1 MGIQGLIPFLEKSS
15 RQVNIRQFS
24 GYTVAIDAYCWLHK
38 GTFSCADKLARGEK
52 CDAYVYYCMKYVN
65 MLLSFN
71 IKPILVFD
79 GRHLPA
85 KASTEKKRRE
95 SREICRKRAA
105 ELLRAGQPNEAR
117 NFLRRA
123 IDVTHEMALALMVE
137 CRKKNVDCIVAPYE
151 ADAQLAFLNIKNIA
165 QIVITEDSDLVLFGC
180 TRIMF
185 KMDLNGNGLLVEQE
199 RLFLAMGLRPENFS
213 FDKFRHMCILS
224 GCDYLPS
231 LPGIGLSK
239 ACKFVKKTI
248 EPDIHKALSRLPS
261 YLNMHQLIVSDKY
274 RDAFVRAEATFRYQ
288 LVFDPL
294 TRKLVPLTKP
304 PESYSHDDF
313 SGKMLQ
319 DNTAYQLALGNL
331 DPFTLQKVADF
342 NPDKV
347 QNLQP
352 VQQTT
357 SWVQQPSVAK
367 HFSIWSQNFRVR
379 PLSPKPD
386 PRKVKHSPT
395 KSKNINCKL
404 EDFKQKRSCNDTN
417 ENIDDTNNI
426 DLKKMYISTEE
437 PRSKRPCSEYDI
449 NSLPLDKTNTELITS
464 ASEENLS
471 SNEVEPIKSPVIG
484 LKQRRN
490 PFLMAGGTPLKHTMF
505 SLLEPKNTPEK
516 SKSTPNSPST
526 EEESSPSLLGKFTT
540 KQVNKFGALNKF
552 GRSKQTAWDK
562 NSPVHSR
569 YFVKTEKASKEI
581 LDKEFLHKIDFLE
594 VPKILKDANTTTPNL
609 IEENCEAKRNLNL
622 TQVEDNVENIFLKTS
637 QEMLV
642 DKESRLLANIS
653 DNKQSNVNASSVQK
667 SSGLS
672 KTFKWA
678 EFNKKFSF
686 QASKSSSEVQRSAAV
701 DCEFKNPFRVQT
713 GVIKSETVDN
723 LNEPQESCSIRL
735 LDDASDDLAGKDDS
749 PVSLVSGLEMD
760 VSCSQGRRKTMKHK
774 TCRGPGLRK
783 GKGASD
789 KQPNLLT
796 LFGFQAKPKL
806 ANT

>member
-1 MGIQGLIPFLEKSS
+1 
-15 RQVNIRQFS
+15 
-24 GYTVAIDAYCWLHK
+24 
-38 GTFSCADKLARGEK
+38 
-52 CDAYVYYCMKYVN
+52 

-137 CRKKNVDCIVAPYE
+137 CRKKSVDCIVAPYE

-288 LVFDPL
+288 LVFDPF

-304 PESYSHDDF
+304 PESYTHDDF

-347 QNLQP
+347 QILQP
-352 VQQTT
+352 VQTT
-357 SWVQQPSVAK
+357 SWVQQPSLTK
-367 HFSIWSQNFRVR
+367 HSSIWSQNFTVR
-379 PLSPKPD
+379 PLSPKPN
-386 PRKVKHSPT
+386 PREVKHSPT
-395 KSKNINCKL
+395 KSKDIYVNCKL
-404 EDFKQKRSCNDTN
+404 QDFKKKRACNDTN
-417 ENIDDTNNI
+417 ENIEDTNDI
-426 DLKKMYISTEE
+426 DLKNMYIATE
-437 PRSKRPCSEYDI
+437 PQSKKPCFEYDET
-449 NSLPLDKTNTELITS
+449 NSLALGKTD
-464 ASEENLS
+464 
-471 SNEVEPIKSPVIG
+471 
-484 LKQRRN
+484 
-490 PFLMAGGTPLKHTMF
+490 
-505 SLLEPKNTPEK
+505 
-516 SKSTPNSPST
+516 SPST

-569 YFVKTEKASKEI
+569 YFVKIEKASKEEI
-581 LDKEFLHKIDFLE
+581 LDKESVHKIDFLE
-594 VPKILKDANTTTPNL
+594 VPKMLKDANTKTPNL
-609 IEENCEAKRNLNL
+609 IEENCELKRNLNV
-622 TQVEDNVENIFLKTS
+622 TQAEEDVENIFLTTS
-637 QEMLV
+637 QDMLV
-642 DKESRLLANIS
+642 DKESRPIANNS
-653 DNKQSNVNASSVQK
+653 DKKQSGVNASSVQK
-667 SSGLS
+667 RSLS
-672 KTFKWA
+672 QTFKWV

-686 QASKSSSEVQRSAAV
+686 QASKSTSEMQRSAAV
-701 DCEFKNPFRVQT
+701 DCEFKNPFKIQT
-713 GVIKSETVDN
+713 GAIKSEKVDH

-735 LDDASDDLAGKDDS
+735 LDDVSDDLAGKDDS
-749 PVSLVSGLEMD
+749 PVSLDSGFEMD
-760 VSCSQGRRKTMKHK
+760 VSCSQVQQKTMKHK

-783 GKGASD
+783 GKGVLG

>member
-1 MGIQGLIPFLEKSS
+1 
-15 RQVNIRQFS
+15 
-24 GYTVAIDAYCWLHK
+24 
-38 GTFSCADKLARGEK
+38 
-52 CDAYVYYCMKYVN
+52 

-137 CRKKNVDCIVAPYE
+137 CRKKSVDCIVAPYE

-261 YLNMHQLIVSDKY
+261 YLNMHQLVVSDKY

-288 LVFDPL
+288 LVFDPF

-304 PESYSHDDF
+304 PESYTHDDF

-347 QNLQP
+347 QILQP
-352 VQQTT
+352 VQTT
-357 SWVQQPSVAK
+357 SWVQQPSLTK
-367 HFSIWSQNFRVR
+367 HSSIWSQNFTVR
-379 PLSPKPD
+379 PLSQKPN
-386 PRKVKHSPT
+386 PREVKHSPT
-395 KSKNINCKL
+395 KSKDIYVNCKL
-404 EDFKQKRSCNDTN
+404 QDFKKKRACNDTN
-417 ENIDDTNNI
+417 ENIEDTNDI
-426 DLKKMYISTEE
+426 DLKTMYIATEE
-437 PRSKRPCSEYDI
+437 PQSKKPCFEYDET
-449 NSLPLDKTNTELITS
+449 NSLALGKTGTELITS
-464 ASEENLS
+464 AGEENVS
-471 SNEVEPIKSPVIG
+471 SNEVEFIKSPVIG

-490 PFLMAGGTPLKHTMF
+490 PFLMAGETPVKHTLF
-505 SLLEPKNTPEK
+505 SLLEPKKTPEK
-516 SKSTPNSPST
+516 PKSTPNSPST

-569 YFVKTEKASKEI
+569 YFVKIEKASKEEI
-581 LDKEFLHKIDFLE
+581 LDKESVHKIDFLE
-594 VPKILKDANTTTPNL
+594 VPKMLKDANTKTPNL
-609 IEENCEAKRNLNL
+609 IEENCELKRNLNV
-622 TQVEDNVENIFLKTS
+622 TQAEEDVENIFLTTS
-637 QEMLV
+637 QDMLV
-642 DKESRLLANIS
+642 DKESRPIANNS
-653 DNKQSNVNASSVQK
+653 DKKQSGVNASSVQK
-667 SSGLS
+667 RSLS
-672 KTFKWA
+672 QTFKWV

-686 QASKSSSEVQRSAAV
+686 QASKSSSEMQRSAAV
-701 DCEFKNPFRVQT
+701 DCEFKNPFKIQT
-713 GVIKSETVDN
+713 GAIKSERVDH

-735 LDDASDDLAGKDDS
+735 LDDVSDDLAEKDDS
-749 PVSLVSGLEMD
+749 PVSLDSGFEMD
-760 VSCSQGRRKTMKHK
+760 VSCSQVQQKTLKHK

-783 GKGASD
+783 GK
-789 KQPNLLT
+789 
-796 LFGFQAKPKL
+796 
-806 ANT
+806 